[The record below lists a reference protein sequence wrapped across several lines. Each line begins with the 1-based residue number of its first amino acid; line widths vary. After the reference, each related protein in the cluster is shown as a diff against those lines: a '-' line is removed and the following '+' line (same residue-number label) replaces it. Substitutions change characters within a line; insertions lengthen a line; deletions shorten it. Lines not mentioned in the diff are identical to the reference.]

1 VQCREEIFRVV
12 RRGAVKMRATGVG
25 ATQPTLGP
33 SELGEGD
40 IAKLLGRS
48 RASSKPLKPTH
59 HIKPISSAD
68 AELPETHDIT
78 VDGRLSRESVNQ
90 LSSEADGAVDILG
103 QESPSSPGSSEV
115 GEAGSKGSSESG
127 IKVGNGLDGPPS
139 SSASSSAA
147 SEEFKQQLNPL
158 PVSIYT
164 FRDSELTKLGVE
176 KIMPPFAVVCSNVFD
191 DKEVPVR
198 RYLWGTC
205 LPLDRDHSDLIILKQ
220 LLFGHKTTGL
230 YDLLDDSWKRAID
243 FKREYADSGRRL
255 DVMVKNVVDPV
266 SSHLK
271 TTGEWGDPG
280 QERGCVCCYGVWN
293 MLYI

>member
-1 VQCREEIFRVV
+1 MDLMWLFCREEIFRVV
-12 RRGAVKMRATGVG
+12 RRGAVKMRATGI
-25 ATQPTLGP
+25 ASCQPTLGP
-33 SELGEGD
+33 RELGEGD
-40 IAKLLGRS
+40 IAKIFGGGNG
-48 RASSKPLKPTH
+48 APNSKPARSAMNSPSSSNDSSDTH
-59 HIKPISSAD
+59 HIPAD
-68 AELPETHDIT
+68 A
-78 VDGRLSRESVNQ
+78 RLSRDSVNQ
-90 LSSEADGAVDILG
+90 LSSEADGGVSISG
-103 QESPSSPGSSEV
+103 QESPTSAGSSEV
-115 GEAGSKGSSESG
+115 GEAGSKSSSESG
-127 IKVGNGLDGPPS
+127 IRVGNGFDDPS

-230 YDLLDDSWKRAID
+230 YDLLDDSWKRAIE
-243 FKREYADSGRRL
+243 FKREYAESGRRL
-255 DVMVKNVVDPV
+255 DVMVKNVIDPV

-271 TTGEWGDPG
+271 TTG
-280 QERGCVCCYGVWN
+280 N
-293 MLYI
+293 